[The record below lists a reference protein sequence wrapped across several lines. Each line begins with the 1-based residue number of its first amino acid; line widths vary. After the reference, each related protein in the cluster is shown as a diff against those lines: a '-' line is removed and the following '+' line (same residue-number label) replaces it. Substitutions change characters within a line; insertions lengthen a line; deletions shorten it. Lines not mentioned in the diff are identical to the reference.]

1 MNGNPGS
8 LNLSAFIIVLGI
20 LFGQTACKERSREEV
35 EQIIA
40 KSETLRHID
49 QICREFPTPERF
61 ELEKKG
67 IYGNSETSSITYQYI
82 AHMPFEEVKTF
93 YQNPIL
99 REDYNFRAEN
109 YAEPLRNEIWFKRD
123 DVSINVDNQP
133 PSWIVN
139 IGCSKRN

>member
-1 MNGNPGS
+1 MNGKPVS
-8 LNLSAFIIVLGI
+8 VNLSASIIMLGI
-20 LFGQTACKERSREEV
+20 FLSQTACKERSREEV

-40 KSETLRHID
+40 NSETLRRID
-49 QICREFPTPERF
+49 QICKEFPKPEGF
-61 ELEKKG
+61 ELEKKDF
-67 IYGNSETSSITYQYI
+67 YGNLNMTAINYKYI
-82 AHMPFEEVKTF
+82 AHMSFEEVKTF

-99 REDYNFRAEN
+99 REDYNFRSEY

>member
-1 MNGNPGS
+1 MNSKPGS

-20 LFGQTACKERSREEV
+20 LFGQIACKARSREEV

-40 KSETLRHID
+40 KSETLRRID
-49 QICREFPTPERF
+49 QICKEFPKPEGF
-61 ELEKKG
+61 ELEKKDL
-67 IYGNSETSSITYQYI
+67 YGNSNMSAINYKYI
-82 AHMPFEEVKTF
+82 AHMSFEEVKTF

-99 REDYNFRAEN
+99 REEYSFRGED

-139 IGCSKRN
+139 IGCSKRS